1 MKEKLL
7 QEIKQAALEL
17 KKLSNNKLN
26 VTIGSALDLFGGLL
40 EFKKVLEYC
49 K

>member
-17 KKLSNNKLN
+17 KKLSNTYKP
-26 VTIGSALDLFGGLL
+26 
-40 EFKKVLEYC
+40 EFYS
-49 K
+49 